1 VPVNGT
7 LEERAPARDNTDRK
21 DMAGEK
27 EIRTKIASVKNMQKI
42 TSAMEKVAA
51 SKIRKAQQQMEASRP
66 YAERVRRVVGHLAF
80 ANPDYKHPF
89 LTEREAQRVG
99 YIVIS
104 TDRGLC
110 GGLNANLFKT
120 VIGEISR
127 WQAEDVKVDLAL
139 VGAKAVQFF
148 RRMGGSVVGTAS
160 HLGDRPTV
168 NDLIGSIK
176 IMLDSYSE
184 GTIDRLFLVHNE
196 FVNSMT
202 QTPDVKQLLP
212 TAGIAKDGD
221 ELQKHWDYIYEPGA
235 DELLDDVLMRYIESQ
250 VYRGAVEN
258 FACEMAAKMVAMKS
272 ATDNAGEIIDGLQ
285 LQYNKARQAAITQ
298 EISEIVGGAAAV
310 SG

>member
-1 VPVNGT
+1 
-7 LEERAPARDNTDRK
+7 
-21 DMAGEK
+21 MAGEK
-27 EIRTKIASVKNMQKI
+27 EIRSKIASVKNMQKI

-51 SKIRKAQQQMEASRP
+51 SKIRKAQLQMEASRP
-66 YAERVRRVVGHLAF
+66 YAERIRRVIGHLAH

-89 LTEREAQRVG
+89 LTEREISRVG

-120 VIGEISR
+120 VIGEIA
-127 WQAEDVKVDLAL
+127 QMKDDNVEVDLAL
-139 VGAKAVQFF
+139 VGAKAVAFF
-148 RRMGGSVVGTAS
+148 RRLGGSVVGTAT
-160 HLGDRPTV
+160 HLGDKPQV

-176 IMLDSYSE
+176 IMLDAYSD
-184 GTIDRLFLVHNE
+184 GKIDRLFLVSNE

-202 QTPDVKQLLP
+202 QTPTLTQLLP
-212 TAGIAKDGD
+212 ASGIGSDD
-221 ELQKHWDYIYEPGA
+221 EDLQKHWDFIYEPDAG
-235 DELLDDVLMRYIESQ
+235 ELLDDLLMRYIESQ

-272 ATDNAGEIIDGLQ
+272 ATDNAGDIIDGLQ
-285 LQYNKARQAAITQ
+285 LKYNKARQAAITQ